1 MINTVIKRDGSEEAF
16 SHEKLNK
23 LAKWTSSVVTHQES
37 EVDWSHIALDA
48 VKKLH
53 NRCTTED
60 IVKALIQVCLDEQ
73 SEGYLYAA
81 GKLLASSLYKDV
93 YNSDMPPAL
102 QDHLEDRIDRNIY
115 RDLLEDYTEEEIELL
130 EEVLDHSKDFRM
142 THSQINQAMDKYLL
156 KNKNTREIYET
167 PQFMCM
173 RIAMDICSKR
183 SNKLEDAAELYNILS
198 NFEINLP
205 TPMWATL
212 GSPRQAGTS
221 CLLYKVEDSLGSI
234 NAGDNIAYMMTTD
247 GAGIGSVMFTRS
259 PGASVDGGRLKH
271 SGKIPYYR
279 YLEAG
284 IQAAVQGERGGAATT
299 YINVLDPQ
307 IETLIALKNPTSIPE
322 LRILGIDFAFSY
334 NSFFLEK
341 AKKNQ
346 EWMLIDYSLAGDL
359 YEAMYGKDQEEFEV
373 LYNWYLNNESIPK
386 KLIKAKE
393 LLAAVV
399 EESHVAGRLYEFNA
413 TNANIH
419 TAYKDPIYSS
429 NLCNEIYLPTKA
441 FQHRD
446 ELSKTQYDEGDGWA
460 QTCNLAAINL
470 SKNYTDEEYARLTY
484 WCLTLIDHVIN
495 TTKYSLPQIGVTTKL
510 WKSAGV
516 SVINMAYHLARNGF
530 NYTSIDSKKHV
541 HELFERHEYM
551 LLKASLIISKETG
564 LAPWIHKTKYPEG
577 YLPIDDYNKNVD
589 SIADFEYKYDWESLR
604 TEIIAN
610 GGIAHTS
617 LSCAVPSESSAILS
631 NSTNGLY
638 PVRAGVTI
646 KTGINSKNVTIPPE
660 FETLNYQICYDIPTL
675 DMIHFYA
682 IAQKFV
688 SQGLSAD
695 FAFDLTREKD
705 RNTKHLINMFLAR
718 NHFGMKGKYYS
729 IFKTQDAESTD
740 YMKGTTTAKQPVQ
753 AYVAPV
759 YEEPGCAGGSC
770 SL

>member
-1 MINTVIKRDGSEEAF
+1 MINTVIKRDGTEEAF

-23 LAKWTSSVVTHQES
+23 LAKWTSAVVTDQES
-37 EVDWSHIALDA
+37 NVDWSHIALDA
-48 VKKLH
+48 MKKLH
-53 NRCTTED
+53 NKCTTED
-60 IVKALIQVCLDEQ
+60 IVKSLIQVCLDEQ
-73 SEGYLYAA
+73 TEGYLYAA
-81 GKLLASSLYKDV
+81 GKLLASSLHKDV
-93 YNSDMPPAL
+93 HKSDIPPSL
-102 QDHLEDRIDRNIY
+102 YDYIENMIDRNLY
-115 RDLLEDYTEEEIELL
+115 RDLLEDYTEEEVNILNEA
-130 EEVLDHSKDFRM
+130 LDHSKDFRM

-156 KNKNTREIYET
+156 KNKETLEIFET

-173 RIAMDICSKR
+173 RIAMDIASKR
-183 SNKLEDAAELYNILS
+183 ENKLEDALELYEIFS
-198 NFEINLP
+198 NFDINLP

-259 PGASVDGGRLKH
+259 PGMSVDNGRLKH
-271 SGKIPYYR
+271 SGKIPYFR

-307 IETLIALKNPTSIPE
+307 IEDLISLKNPMSIPE
-322 LRILGIDFAFSY
+322 LKILGIDFAFSF
-334 NSFFLEK
+334 NAFFLDK

-346 EWMLIDYSLAGDL
+346 DWMLIDYSLSKDL
-359 YEAMYGKDQEEFEV
+359 YESMYAKDQEEFEV
-373 LYNWYLNNESIPK
+373 LYNWYLNNDAIPK
-386 KLIKAKE
+386 KIINAKE
-393 LLAAVV
+393 LLASVV
-399 EESHVAGRLYEFNA
+399 EESHVTGRLYEFNA

-441 FQHRD
+441 FKHRS
-446 ELSKTQYDEGDGWA
+446 ELDKNQYDEGDGWV

-470 SKNYTDEEYARLTY
+470 SRNYSDEEYERLAY
-484 WCLTLIDHVIN
+484 WCLTIIDHVIN

-530 NYTSIDSKKHV
+530 NYTSVESKKHV

-551 LLKASLIISKETG
+551 LLKASLAISKETG

-604 TEIIAN
+604 SEIITN
-610 GGIAHTS
+610 GGIAHTA

-638 PVRAGVTI
+638 PVRGNVTI
-646 KTGINSKNVTIPPE
+646 KTGINSKNVTIPPQ
-660 FETLNYQICYDIPTL
+660 FESLDYQIFYDVPTL

-682 IAQKFV
+682 IAQKFL
-688 SQGLSAD
+688 SQGPSAD
-695 FAFDLTREKD
+695 FTFDLTQERD
-705 RNTKHLINMFLAR
+705 RNTKHLMNMFLAR

-729 IFKTQDAESTD
+729 VFKTQDEEATS
-740 YMKGTTTAKQPVQ
+740 YMEGNSKKAFQPTFI
-753 AYVAPV
+753 API
-759 YEEPGCAGGSC
+759 YEDPGCGGGSC
-770 SL
+770 TL